1 MNGPPPPYVMLEG
14 SRHGSS
20 SDVQPPP
27 YRRNVPR
34 YHSNYH
40 KRSSGKSCLR
50 CICCCCGCHFLFII
64 ILAALSF
71 YFYVV
76 YEPRIP
82 SYTVQNLEVKSF
94 DVQPDFSLNTE
105 FLLAVKADNPN
116 TNIGFTYGKESSVTV
131 TYSDVDLCTGKLP
144 SFHQGHKNTTIM
156 KINLKGKSEFGSGLQ
171 EALADSRK
179 NGKIPLLVKVK
190 VPITVVVGDFPLREF
205 KVFVNCS
212 LVVDNLAPDKKIGI
226 LSRNTTFDFE
236 F

>member
-14 SRHGSS
+14 SHHG
-20 SDVQPPP
+20 DVQPPP

-50 CICCCCGCHFLFII
+50 CICCCYCFLFLFII
-64 ILAALSF
+64 ILAALAL
-71 YFYVV
+71 YFYTIF
-76 YEPRIP
+76 EPRIP

-94 DVQPDFSLNTE
+94 DVKPDFSLNTE
-105 FLLAVKADNPN
+105 LLVTVKADNPN
-116 TNIGFTYGKESSVTV
+116 TNIGFTYGAESSVV
-131 TYSDVDLCTGKLP
+131 ITYSDADLCHGKLP
-144 SFHQGHKNTTIM
+144 SFHQGHNNITMIKVD
-156 KINLKGKSEFGSGLQ
+156 LKGRSEFGSGLQ

-190 VPITVVVGDFPLREF
+190 VPITVVVGDFPLRQF

-212 LVVDNLAPDKKIGI
+212 LIVDNLAPNKKIGI
-226 LSRNTTFDFE
+226 LSRNTTFNFE